1 MRLGSPAWFLDLT
14 RGTAADRLDE
24 GSAVRPDDGSAEA
37 WLAQAVTRRAL
48 GEREPAADDAV
59 LALHR
64 GLTGVADQVLAWR
77 ICGDVRYDT
86 GFYRDAEAAYTRA
99 QRLDPACAA
108 AYLGRAES
116 TRRRRP
122 ATTAGDHAIVQADA
136 TEDQRGGARERGG
149 HRRAT
154 SRCRT
159 RPAGGRRG
167 RDAEAAY
174 LLAEVFTL
182 TGQRTTRTQHLFVTD
197 RYHEAIAAVS
207 TALSVGCP
215 TTSVARRNCSAEPTW
230 PPTSSPRRLRPYRDS
245 SMRLPPPGRTSCG
258 PSVV

>member
-1 MRLGSPAWFLDLT
+1 MRLGSTAWFLDLT

-59 LALHR
+59 LALQR

-116 TRRRRP
+116 QRAVGDLT
-122 ATTAGDHAIVQADA
+122 TTAADYATVLLLDA
-136 TEDQRGGARERGG
+136 TEDQRAVARRERA
-149 HRRAT
+149 RA
-154 SRCRT
+154 SIGAQPRDAEHDLRVAAA
-159 RPAGGRRG
+159 AG
-167 RDAEAAY
+167 DAEAAY
-174 LLAEVFTL
+174 LLAEEFHARL
-182 TGQRTTRTQHLFVTD
+182 GQRTAPVRAASVRHRSAPR
-197 RYHEAIAAVS
+197 RYRRGVDGAV
-207 TALSVGCP
+207 GRH
-215 TTSVARRNCSAEPTW
+215 ARR
-230 PPTSSPRRLRPYRDS
+230 
-245 SMRLPPPGRTSCG
+245 
-258 PSVV
+258 